1 MNSRDIRAICARH
14 GITISVAPTVDDREH
29 WEAVILDLTGEQPRE
44 VDGEQCWFTSYDT
57 PHDAIAE
64 CLKVRY
70 RITTVLHDE
79 DVMCPWEAKSTPPD
93 GDERRHFGG
102 SEFQA
107 VVALAD
113 RLAGVRE

>member
-1 MNSRDIRAICARH
+1 VNSRDIRAICARH

-29 WEAVILDLTGEQPRE
+29 WEAVILDSTGEQPLE
-44 VDGEQCWFTSYDT
+44 ADGEQCWFTSYDT

-64 CLKVRY
+64 CLKARWGM
-70 RITTVLHDE
+70 TTGRGV
-79 DVMCPWEAKSTPPD
+79 
-93 GDERRHFGG
+93 FGMWG
-102 SEFQA
+102 ADNGVESRCADTELAA